1 VSAEHAHPKLAEIHW
16 EGDSREILRSFPDD
30 IRASLGFALY
40 ELQLGRKPSVQM
52 RRMETVG
59 TGVYELKE
67 GDEKAWYR
75 VIYVSKVNDVIYV
88 LHCLEKQ
95 SRRTDRRDLNVTK
108 ERLSRVRRRI
118 EEQKK
123 YAKRSKE

>member
-67 GDEKAWYR
+67 GDERAWYR

-118 EEQKK
+118 E
-123 YAKRSKE
+123 